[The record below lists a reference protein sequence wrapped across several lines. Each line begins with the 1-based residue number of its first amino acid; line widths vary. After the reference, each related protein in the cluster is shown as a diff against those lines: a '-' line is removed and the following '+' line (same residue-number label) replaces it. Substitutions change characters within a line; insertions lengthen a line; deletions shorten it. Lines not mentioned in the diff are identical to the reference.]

1 MRECV
6 DEGILQA
13 YVDNELSSEMAARV
27 AEHINACAT
36 CAGAASAA
44 AEETALFARAF
55 EAELALDV
63 PTVQLRERL
72 DDAIAELNRP
82 AKSRE
87 RETARSFGGWLAS
100 FGELF
105 KVSPQRAL
113 GYASLVAVLAFAAIF
128 ALVKL
133 NRPGTK
139 VSPEEVASNGE
150 RKTNSP
156 TPSPV
161 ATSSPSPPPTAS
173 PSDSDD
179 SSNNGEKRN
188 DKGNAPPTK
197 RQRPRKPV
205 TPVLVPEPDQLPQQQ
220 ELATNT
226 QPNAPLSAPP
236 SAPLPGEVNYLKAI
250 DSLQVEIEAG
260 GEAAMKPSLR
270 AEYERNLAIV
280 DQAIYST
287 RRTAR
292 SHPKD
297 PDAVEFLYTSYQSK
311 IDLLNTVA
319 QQVRPTLATR

>member
-36 CAGAASAA
+36 CAGTASAA

-63 PTVQLRERL
+63 PTVHLRERL
-72 DDAIAELNRP
+72 DEAIAELNRP
-82 AKSRE
+82 ALSRE
-87 RETARSFGGWLAS
+87 RKQAWGFGGWLAS

-113 GYASLVAVLAFAAIF
+113 GYASLVAVMAFAAIF

-133 NRPGTK
+133 NQPGTK
-139 VSPEEVASNGE
+139 DSPPEVASNGRE
-150 RKTNSP
+150 KANPPVATISP
-156 TPSPV
+156 TPEPTVTPSTSDNPSNANPSEDGNGGSKGGRKGKAPRRLERPKQPV
-161 ATSSPSPPPTAS
+161 P
-173 PSDSDD
+173 
-179 SSNNGEKRN
+179 
-188 DKGNAPPTK
+188 
-197 RQRPRKPV
+197 
-205 TPVLVPEPDQLPQQQ
+205 PVLVPQPDQLSPE
-220 ELATNT
+220 ELATN
-226 QPNAPLSAPP
+226 NAPPP
-236 SAPLPGEVNYLKAI
+236 APLPGEVNYLKAI

-280 DQAIYST
+280 DQAIFST

-292 SHPKD
+292 SNPKD
-297 PDAVEFLYTSYQSK
+297 PDAVEFLYSSYQSK

>member
-27 AEHINACAT
+27 AEHINACAA
-36 CAGAASAA
+36 CAGSVSAA

-55 EAELALDV
+55 EAESALDV
-63 PTVQLRERL
+63 PTVRLRERL
-72 DDAIAELNRP
+72 DEAIAELNRP
-82 AKSRE
+82 ARSRE
-87 RETARSFGGWLAS
+87 RKQARSFGGWLAS

-105 KVSPQRAL
+105 KVSPQRAF

-128 ALVKL
+128 AIVKL
-133 NRPGTK
+133 NRTGTK
-139 VSPEEVASNGE
+139 DGPAEVASNGD

-156 TPSPV
+156 ITSPV
-161 ATSSPSPPPTAS
+161 ATSSPSPSPAAS

-179 SSNNGEKRN
+179 NSNSGGKRN
-188 DKGNAPPTK
+188 DKGNAPPK
-197 RQRPRKPV
+197 RPQPRKPV
-205 TPVLVPEPDQLPQQQ
+205 TPVLVPQPDQLSQQ
-220 ELATNT
+220 ELANNNAP
-226 QPNAPLSAPP
+226 PNAPLSAPP

-292 SHPKD
+292 GNPKD
-297 PDAVEFLYTSYQSK
+297 PDAAEFLYSSYQSK

-319 QQVRPTLATR
+319 QQVRPTVATR